1 MEKRLLLAVV
11 LMTLA
16 MLITNRLFV
25 PPEVPDAGEVAADSA
40 AGAGVQSG
48 AVTVPRLPES
58 LTTVPTDSVVVTS
71 DHYRYVFSTRGAAL
85 KAAYLTSYPSY
96 SQEGSSVQLVPDE
109 VTDFLAYRLVL
120 GADTLS
126 LAELPFEAS
135 VRAVNVSTGSAG
147 AGVDFTWRGEDGLA
161 VALRYEFA
169 ADDYLLDAT
178 GRIEGLGGRPAYL
191 LTHLGPGLAVHEN
204 PDHHSERDFAFAA
217 RGNDGIERRPFRQIE
232 QTELRGGPLTWVGI
246 KDKYFLAAVIGGDEA
261 PLAGASLHPAP
272 AGRRELP
279 GGGEVILPRASVDAA
294 VPVAPT
300 GDFAFDVYLGPQ
312 DYRAL
317 RAIGYDLE
325 NVTPYGYRW
334 LQPVIGPLSAAVLW
348 VLNTL
353 HDTLGISYGWVL
365 VIFGVMMRVIL
376 WPLNAKAMRSQM
388 KTMAVQPLLQEIREK
403 YRDDPE
409 KQQQAI
415 MTLYKEHGFN
425 PFGGCLPL
433 LVPFPVLIT
442 LFFVFQNTIAF
453 RGAGFLW
460 LPDLSLPDP
469 LFILPI
475 MLVVSMFAL
484 QWVMAHLSGMEQNP
498 QMKMMM
504 YVMPLMMGIFFFRL
518 PSGLNLYYTVT
529 QLASIPQQVLIS
541 KERRKA
547 AEEMKKAGPPKLSAS
562 PSTGARPAKPRS
574 KPKR

>member
-1 MEKRLLLAVV
+1 MEKRLVLAVV

-16 MLITNRLFV
+16 MVITNRLVV
-25 PPEVPDAGEVAADSA
+25 PSETPEAGQVPADSA
-40 AGAGVQSG
+40 MVSTTPGDAATPRIPLTAGTA
-48 AVTVPRLPES
+48 A
-58 LTTVPTDSVVVTS
+58 TDSVVVTS
-71 DHYRYVFSTRGAAL
+71 ERYRYVFSTRGAAL
-85 KAAYLTSYPSY
+85 RAAWLTSYPSY
-96 SQEGSSVQLVPDE
+96 SMAGSTVQLVPE
-109 VTDFLAYRLVL
+109 GITDFLTYRLVV
-120 GADTLS
+120 GGDTLS

-135 VRAVNVSTGSAG
+135 ARELNIPAGSPG
-147 AGVDFTWRGEDGLA
+147 EGVEFVWRGEDGLG
-161 VALRYEFA
+161 VVL
-169 ADDYLLDAT
+169 DYRFDPDGYLVDAT
-178 GRIEGLGGRPAYL
+178 GRIEGLGGRTASL
-191 LTHLGPGLAVHEN
+191 LARLGPGLAVHEN
-204 PDHHSERDFAFAA
+204 PDHHSERDFAFVS
-217 RGNDGIERRPFRQIE
+217 RGGDGIQRRPFRQIDE
-232 QTELRGGPLTWVGI
+232 PEARIGPLSWVGI
-246 KDKYFLAAVIGGDEA
+246 KDKYFFVAIIGGDERPVDGA
-261 PLAGASLHPAP
+261 VAQPLP

-279 GGGEVILPRASVDAA
+279 DGGEVVLPRARVEAA
-294 VPVAPT
+294 VPVAAN

-312 DYRAL
+312 DYRTL
-317 RAIGYDLE
+317 RALGHDLE

-365 VIFGVMMRVIL
+365 VIFGVMMRIVL

-388 KTMAVQPLLQEIREK
+388 KTMAVQPLLQEIREQ

-415 MTLYKEHGFN
+415 LELYKEHGFN

-453 RGAGFLW
+453 RGARFLW

-469 LFILPI
+469 FYILPVL
-475 MLVVSMFAL
+475 LVVSMFTL
-484 QWVMAHLSGMEQNP
+484 QWVMAHLSGMEQNA

-504 YVMPLMMGIFFFRL
+504 YVMPLMMGIFFFSL

-547 AEEMKKAGPPKLSAS
+547 AEELKRTGPPKLSVAPAS
-562 PSTGARPAKPRS
+562 RSKAAKPRTR
-574 KPKR
+574 PKR